1 MSVLSCL
8 IWLPLLSAILIIFF
22 FKQQDSNYCRLF
34 AIFISIILLILTL
47 VIIFKFNINDPEI
60 QFYESFLWIKK
71 IGLNYSL
78 GVDGLSLP
86 LLCLNNL
93 LTLITIYSSGKNI
106 QRQNFYYGLIF
117 ILNSGISG
125 AFLSQDLLLFLI
137 FYELETIP
145 LYFLLVIW
153 GGIKRDYASIKF
165 LIYTSISGILVLISF
180 LGLVW
185 LAEIPTFNYWSL
197 RSHSLSLT
205 HQLFLLIPLL
215 IGLSIKIPIVPF
227 HSWLPD
233 THVEASTPVSILL
246 AGILLKLGT
255 YGLLRF
261 GIGLFPDGWVFLS
274 PVLATLAVVSA
285 LYGAS
290 CAIAQKDMKK
300 VVAYSSIAHM
310 AYILLASSASTP
322 LSLNAAVFQ
331 MISHGLISALLFLL
345 VGIVYEKTGS
355 RDVDFLSG
363 LFNSQHGL
371 PITGSLIILGVMAS
385 SGIPGMIGF
394 IAEFLVFRGSFP
406 VFPIQTLL
414 CLIGSGLTA
423 VYFLL
428 MVNRVFFGR
437 LTPRL
442 VNIPRIY
449 WSERSPALL
458 LTVLIITLGIQ
469 PNWLLRWSETSINIL
484 LIK

>member
-1 MSVLSCL
+1 MPVLSCL

-22 FKQQDSNYCRLF
+22 FKQQDNDYCRLF
-34 AIFISIILLILTL
+34 AIFISVILLALT
-47 VIIFKFNINDPEI
+47 IAIGFKFNVSNPEI
-60 QFYESFLWIKK
+60 QFYESFLWIDR

-78 GVDGLSLP
+78 GIDGLSLP
-86 LLCLNNL
+86 LVCLNNF
-93 LTLITIYSSGKNI
+93 LTLITIYSSSKNI
-106 QRQNFYYGLIF
+106 QRQRFYYGLIL

-125 AFLSQDLLLFLI
+125 AFLSQDLLLFFI

-165 LIYTSISGILVLISF
+165 LIYTSISGIFIFISF

-185 LAEIPTFNYWSL
+185 LSGIPTFNYWSL
-197 RSHSLSLT
+197 RFHSLSPT

-215 IGLSIKIPIVPF
+215 VGLSIKIPIVPF
-227 HSWLPD
+227 HAWLPD

-246 AGILLKLGT
+246 AGVLLKLGT

-261 GIGLFPDGWVFLS
+261 GVGLFTDAWIYLS
-274 PVLATLAVVSA
+274 PMLATLAVISA
-285 LYGAS
+285 LYGAF

-300 VVAYSSIAHM
+300 VVAYSSISHM
-310 AYILLASSASTP
+310 AYVLLALSANTS

-331 MISHGLISALLFLL
+331 MISHGLISALLFFL

-363 LFNSQHGL
+363 LFNSQNGL

-442 VNIPRIY
+442 IDIPRIY

-458 LTVLIITLGIQ
+458 LAVLIIMLGIQ
-469 PNWLLRWSETSINIL
+469 PSWLLRWSETSINTL
-484 LIK
+484 LIR